1 MKSFE
6 NAIMVHAAISGSTN
20 SLLHIPAI
28 AREFGI
34 EIDADTFD
42 RLHRGAHY
50 LLNIRPAGEW
60 PAQFFYYAGGV
71 PTIMEEIK
79 DMLHLDVMT
88 VTGKTLG
95 ENLEELKKNGFYDKC
110 QSYLDQWNLKREDV
124 IRPFDRPFGTDGS
137 IAIQMCIRDR
147 SCMAM
152 VTERSLKMQALTGL

>member
-1 MKSFE
+1 MRQFPVLPTLCYTFRNCQE
-6 NAIMVHAAISGSTN
+6 
-20 SLLHIPAI
+20 L
-28 AREFGI
+28 EF

-88 VTGKTLG
+88 VTGKHW
-95 ENLEELKKNGFYDKC
+95 EKIWKN
-110 QSYLDQWNLKREDV
+110 
-124 IRPFDRPFGTDGS
+124 
-137 IAIQMCIRDR
+137 
-147 SCMAM
+147 
-152 VTERSLKMQALTGL
+152 